1 MGYLASLI
9 ICWTPKEPF
18 GNVPRV
24 NRTCYHHNMNQ
35 TPTCPEHSTPT
46 LVKWKEWL
54 PPHMQRRSLPLHP
67 LPRQSL
73 QSIQILWAKDKS
85 GASPMTQG
93 GKESNC
99 NAEHTG
105 NTSLIP
111 GWGRSHREGNG
122 NWFQYPCLKIPWM
135 EESGRPQPI
144 GSQRVRHDWVTSLTL
159 SEISQGSPGGSV
171 VENLP
176 DNTGA
181 TGVVSSIPGS
191 RRSPGGGNGNP
202 LQYSHL
208 ENPMDRGAWWATAH
222 GVTKESDMTQQLN
235 RNNKR

>member
-1 MGYLASLI
+1 MFLESTEPATTTTWTRHQLAQNIPLQPWWSE
-9 ICWTPKEPF
+9 K
-18 GNVPRV
+18 
-24 NRTCYHHNMNQ
+24 
-35 TPTCPEHSTPT
+35 SS
-46 LVKWKEWL
+46 
-54 PPHMQRRSLPLHP
+54 SLPICSGGLCP
-67 LPRQSL
+67 SILSPDSPYSPSKYCERKISQGLLRWLRGVKNPIAMQNTQETRVWSL
-73 QSIQILWAKDKS
+73 
-85 GASPMTQG
+85 G
-93 GKESNC
+93 G
-99 NAEHTG
+99 
-105 NTSLIP
+105 
-111 GWGRSHREGNG
+111 GRSHREGNG